1 LFVWGTGIYG
11 TLPRPKQIRTNEKLV
26 DVKVGGTFMAMV
38 AEKGAVMVWG
48 LNQTGEIGLGE
59 NKDPCYTPRT
69 VETINDKVVS
79 AVAVGSCFAFA
90 IG

>member
-1 LFVWGTGIYG
+1 MKIESLSKRRITGISAWQSSAAISEDTTNNLFVWGTGIYG

-48 LNQTGEIGLGE
+48 LN
-59 NKDPCYTPRT
+59 
-69 VETINDKVVS
+69 
-79 AVAVGSCFAFA
+79 
-90 IG
+90 